1 MATSEVV
8 ELVWRKGS
16 APGPDPARVPVP
28 GGVPGVA
35 GMMMNLWAR
44 DEDERISRAC
54 SSPS

>member
-16 APGPDPARVPVP
+16 APDPAPARVPVP

-44 DEDERISRAC
+44 DEDERMSRAC

>member
-1 MATSEVV
+1 MAASDVV

-16 APGPDPARVPVP
+16 GPAIAPLP

-35 GMMMNLWAR
+35 GIMMNLCAR
-44 DEDERISRAC
+44 DDEDRMSRAC